1 MAVLRGTGTRGEMRV
16 ETQVETQVE
25 TIKQLNEHVRP
36 YREQCILLQ

>member
-1 MAVLRGTGTRGEMRV
+1 MAVLRGTGMR
-16 ETQVETQVE
+16 VETQVE